1 MLTQA
6 VNSQGQSLGFLP
18 HVYDRD
24 RADHPPSEGRQRA
37 RQRMPPSPDDF
48 TRIYRAHAQ
57 EMLLY
62 FQRRLHDA
70 DQAVDLLA
78 ETFAV
83 AIERAQQYRGDSDNQ
98 LSAWVWAIARSLL
111 SAAERRGSIE
121 RRHLERLGIERREL
135 RLQEVERIE
144 ELAGFAALRE
154 QVMGLVE
161 RLPAPQQEAVR
172 LRMIEER
179 DYDEVAARLGISQQT
194 ARARVSRGLRGLRRL
209 LTSEVEPGEKQ

>member
-6 VNSQGQSLGFLP
+6 VNPREQSLRFRP
-18 HVYDRD
+18 HVYDRG
-24 RADHPPSEGRQRA
+24 RADHPPLDGQQANQS
-37 RQRMPPSPDDF
+37 MPPSSDDF
-48 TRIYRAHAQ
+48 TRIYRANAE
-57 EMLLY
+57 EMLVY

-70 DQAVDLLA
+70 EQAVDLLA

-83 AIERAQQYRGDSDNQ
+83 AIERMHQYRGDGEDQ

-111 SAAERRGSIE
+111 SAAERRGSVE

-135 RLQEVERIE
+135 QLQEVERIE

-161 RLPAPQQEAVR
+161 RLPAPQREAVR
-172 LRMIEER
+172 LRMVEER
-179 DYDEVAARLGISQQT
+179 DYEEVAARLGISQQT
-194 ARARVSRGLRGLRRL
+194 ARARVSRGLRALRRL
-209 LTSEVEPGEKQ
+209 LTNEDELEGKP